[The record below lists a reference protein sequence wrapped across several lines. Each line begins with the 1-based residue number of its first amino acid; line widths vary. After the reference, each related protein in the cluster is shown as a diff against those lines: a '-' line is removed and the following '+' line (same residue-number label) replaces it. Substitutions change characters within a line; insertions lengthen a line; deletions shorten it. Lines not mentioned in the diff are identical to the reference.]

1 VKPQD
6 NNHVRHEFD
15 SYCKKVLKGTAREHF
30 REQKKR
36 ASREVCLSE
45 LSASELSSLSTV
57 DSYPIDTTIFNVQG
71 EQVGIRDGD
80 LADAL
85 AKLSGERRDIV
96 LLSFFMGLTDE
107 EIAKRMD
114 IVRRTVT
121 YRRTASLRELKKIME
136 GESNE

>member
-1 VKPQD
+1 MKPQN

-15 SYCKKVLKGTAREHF
+15 SYCKKVLKGAARNYFAKQRRRGE
-30 REQKKR
+30 K
-36 ASREVCLSE
+36 EVPLSG
-45 LSASELSSLSTV
+45 LSASELSGLVTFDV
-57 DSYPIDTTIFNVQG
+57 YPIDTTVFDVQG
-71 EQVGIRDGD
+71 EQVGILNGD

-114 IVRRTVT
+114 IVRRTVA
-121 YRRTASLRELKKIME
+121 YRRAATLRELKKIME